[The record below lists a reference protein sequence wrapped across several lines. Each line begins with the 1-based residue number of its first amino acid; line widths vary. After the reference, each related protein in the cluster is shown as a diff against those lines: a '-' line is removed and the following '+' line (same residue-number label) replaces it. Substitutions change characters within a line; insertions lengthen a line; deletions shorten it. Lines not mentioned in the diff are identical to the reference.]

1 MITYLQKFNAT
12 NCFFPTTTSSYH
24 NSLFYNNKY
33 LLHVKPFTPSP
44 LILRASYVTF
54 PYGNKSHEE
63 VFNPE
68 MFYVDKTLFI
78 KEIEDFGFTKG
89 TSKAVISLRPRRF
102 GKSLFLDTMKE
113 YYDINNAPKPNS
125 NEEDSRF
132 YKLFGHLKIIKEG
145 KKTPLAHSMFVLPLD
160 FSGLLVTSFERY
172 ESSLNSSI
180 NNSIAAFKDKYGK
193 ATAWVKEIEIDTN
206 NSNSTF
212 TRLVNKAENNG
223 AKVFVAIDE
232 YDSSL
237 NTVLSDT
244 AKKSE
249 LNQMDSR
256 FRTFF

>member
-1 MITYLQKFNAT
+1 MITYLQKFNAA

-24 NSLFYNNKY
+24 DSLFYNNKY

-54 PYGNKSHEE
+54 PYGNKSHEL
-63 VFNPE
+63 VFIDP
-68 MFYVDKTLFI
+68 FYVDKTLFI
-78 KEIEDFGFTKG
+78 KEIEEYGFNSKS
-89 TSKAVISLRPRRF
+89 SKAVLSLRPRRF

-160 FSGLLVTSFERY
+160 FSGLTVGSY
-172 ESSLNSSI
+172 EEFLFSLNCNI
-180 NNSIAAFKDKYGK
+180 NDSIAAFKDKYGK
-193 ATAWVKEIEIDTN
+193 ATTTAWVNEIEIVKD

-212 TRLVNKAENNG
+212 TRLVNKAIISTRRS
-223 AKVFVAIDE
+223 ID
-232 YDSSL
+232 YL
-237 NTVLSDT
+237 KL
-244 AKKSE
+244 
-249 LNQMDSR
+249 
-256 FRTFF
+256 